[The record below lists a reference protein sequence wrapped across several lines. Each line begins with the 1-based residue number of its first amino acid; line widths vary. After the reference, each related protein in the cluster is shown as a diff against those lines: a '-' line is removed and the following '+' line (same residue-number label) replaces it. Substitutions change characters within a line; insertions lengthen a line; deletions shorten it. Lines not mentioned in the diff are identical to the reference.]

1 MVWARTKLV
10 IQDDLLRPRNRY
22 LVEFRGLKPDKFY
35 HALPKI
41 FMAVF
46 RADEHHLQEKKISW
60 THGETE
66 KFKVAW
72 EGTKELDSL
81 SYFIFNIELSGS
93 QSKGSG
99 EANVLIEGYL
109 RTEYPQDTV
118 WEKSILYEMLRIFW
132 HKSFYIAQRGEY
144 MNEGRREMAAFVEE
158 IKKLARA
165 SDSITAHQQ

>member
-10 IQDDLLRPRNRY
+10 IQDELLRPRNRY
-22 LVEFRGLKPDKFY
+22 VVEFNGLKPDKFY

-46 RADEHHLQEKKISW
+46 RMDEHHLQEKKISW

-66 KFKVAW
+66 KFKVVW

-81 SYFIFNIELSGS
+81 SYITFNIELSGS

-99 EANVLIEGYL
+99 DANIILEGYL
-109 RTEYPQDTV
+109 RTEYSQDTV
-118 WEKSILYEMLRIFW
+118 WERSILYEMLRIFW
-132 HKSFYIAQRGEY
+132 HKSFYIAQRNKY
-144 MNEGRREMAAFVEE
+144 MEEGRREMASFVEE
-158 IKKLARA
+158 VKKLAR
-165 SDSITAHQQ
+165 SNDSITAHAQ

>member
-22 LVEFRGLKPDKFY
+22 VVEFRGLKPDKFY
-35 HALPKI
+35 HVLPKI
-41 FMAVF
+41 FMSVF
-46 RADEHHLQEKKISW
+46 RTDEHHLQEKKISW

-66 KFKVAW
+66 KFKVVW
-72 EGTKELDSL
+72 EGTKELDSF
-81 SYFIFNIELSGS
+81 SFFIFNIELSGS

-99 EANVLIEGYL
+99 EASVLIEGWL

-118 WEKSILYEMLRIFW
+118 WQKSILFEMLRIFW
-132 HKSFYIAQRGEY
+132 HKTRYVRDRNKY
-144 MNEGRREMAAFVEE
+144 MEDGRRQMAAFVEE

-165 SDSITAHQQ
+165 SDSVNVHT